1 MASLHS
7 ILCFFCYSFVL
18 ASNGAAASRK
28 VFTFQE
34 SQENSSIA
42 SNQYRTAYHFQP
54 PKNWMN
60 DPNGPMYYNGIYH
73 LFYQYNPFSAV
84 WGNIT
89 WGHSTSTDLINW
101 TPQDPAIKPSKPF
114 DINGCWTGSATILPG
129 NKPVILYTGSDTQN
143 RQVQNVA
150 FPKNLSDPFLREWM
164 KPDYNPLMEP
174 VDGINASQFRDPMTA
189 WHGSDGHWRVAV
201 GAEIKGN
208 GTAILYKSGD
218 FVHWMRAASPLHTS
232 RGSGMWECPD
242 FYPVLSKG
250 RQGLDTSENSKDVK
264 HVLKMSLGETHSDH
278 YMLGR
283 YDLEKDIFVPD
294 KMVDDYRAWL
304 RYDYGNF
311 YASKTFFDVKKKRRI
326 LWAWLNESDTKAD
339 GLLKGWQGIQ
349 AVPRTIWLDSNGRQ
363 LVQWPVKELESLR
376 RNGAHLHNTE
386 IKTGGLFEIKG
397 VKASQA
403 DIEVDFELPNLE
415 IAKPFDPSWLID
427 PPKLCRDEDASV
439 QGGLG
444 PFGLLILASHNL
456 EEHTAVFFRVY
467 KAHNRHM
474 VLLCSDQRRSSLRP
488 EVDKPAYGSFVD
500 IDIKKEGKISLRT
513 LIDHSVVESFAG
525 GGRTCITARVYPE
538 VLVTGD
544 IHLYAFNNGT
554 ETVKVSKLQ
563 AWDMAKPWINV
574 EGE

>member
-1 MASLHS
+1 MASFLW
-7 ILCFFCYSFVL
+7 ILCFFCYFFVF
-18 ASNGAAASRK
+18 ASNGAAAYRR
-28 VFTFQE
+28 VFRFPE
-34 SQENSSIA
+34 SQETSSIA

-73 LFYQYNPFSAV
+73 LFYQYNPNSAV

-89 WGHSTSTDLINW
+89 WGHSISTDLINW
-101 TPQDPAIKPSKPF
+101 TPQDPAIHPSKSF
-114 DINGCWTGSATILPG
+114 DINGCWSGSATIRRGSEPA
-129 NKPVILYTGSDTQN
+129 ILYTGIDAEN

-150 FPKNLSDPFLREWM
+150 IPKNLSDPFLREWST
-164 KPDYNPLMEP
+164 PDYNPLMEP
-174 VDGINASQFRDPMTA
+174 VDGLDPSQFRDPMTA

-201 GAEIKGN
+201 GAQIAGN
-208 GTAILYKSGD
+208 GTAVLYKSSD
-218 FVHWMRAASPLHTS
+218 FVHWVRAASPLHTS
-232 RGSGMWECPD
+232 KGSGMWECPD
-242 FYPVLSKG
+242 FYPVPSKG

-264 HVLKMSLGETHSDH
+264 RVLKMSLSETQSDH
-278 YMLGR
+278 YMLGK
-283 YDLEKDIFVPD
+283 YDIEKDIFVPD
-294 KMVDDYRAWL
+294 ETVDDYRVWL
-304 RYDYGNF
+304 RYDYGKF
-311 YASKTFFDVKKKRRI
+311 YASKTFFDEEKKRRI
-326 LWAWLNESDTKAD
+326 SWAWLNESDTEAD
-339 GLLKGWQGIQ
+339 ALLKGWAGIQ
-349 AVPRTIWLDSNGRQ
+349 AAPRTIWLDSNGRQ

-376 RNGAHLHNTE
+376 RNGAHLQNTE
-386 IKTGGLFEIKG
+386 LKTGGLFEIKG

-403 DIEVDFELPNLE
+403 DVEVDFELPSLE
-415 IAKPFDPSWLID
+415 RAEPLDPSWLMD
-427 PPKLCRDEDASV
+427 PPKLCREEDASV

-467 KAHNRHM
+467 KAHNGYM

-500 IDIKKEGKISLRT
+500 MNIEKEGRISLRT

-554 ETVKVSKLQ
+554 ETIKIPKLQ

-574 EGE
+574 

>member
-1 MASLHS
+1 MASFHP
-7 ILCFFCYSFVL
+7 ILFFLCYHFVFT
-18 ASNGAAASRK
+18 SNGAAASRR
-28 VFTFQE
+28 VFLFPESDQE
-34 SQENSSIA
+34 TCSIA

-114 DINGCWTGSATILPG
+114 DINGCWSGSATILPG
-129 NKPVILYTGSDTQN
+129 NKPVILYTGGDTEN

-150 FPKNLSDPFLREWM
+150 IPKNLSDPFLREWM

-201 GAEIKGN
+201 GAEI
-208 GTAILYKSGD
+208 
-218 FVHWMRAASPLHTS
+218 
-232 RGSGMWECPD
+232 
-242 FYPVLSKG
+242 
-250 RQGLDTSENSKDVK
+250 
-264 HVLKMSLGETHSDH
+264 
-278 YMLGR
+278 
-283 YDLEKDIFVPD
+283 
-294 KMVDDYRAWL
+294 
-304 RYDYGNF
+304 
-311 YASKTFFDVKKKRRI
+311 
-326 LWAWLNESDTKAD
+326 
-339 GLLKGWQGIQ
+339 
-349 AVPRTIWLDSNGRQ
+349 
-363 LVQWPVKELESLR
+363 
-376 RNGAHLHNTE
+376 
-386 IKTGGLFEIKG
+386 
-397 VKASQA
+397 A

-427 PPKLCRDEDASV
+427 PPKLCRDEDTSV

-467 KAHNRHM
+467 NKAHDRYM

-554 ETVKVSKLQ
+554 ETIKVSKLQ